1 MRRRSKKKALG
12 LPNREVEEVR
22 IDDPENGKPATRH
35 RTVDTL
41 GKMLKTGT
49 ITNEMYDVAKAFQAS
64 FILAN
69 IDTLRALPILR
80 IPGNGRAADMS
91 DRQLIARRRVS
102 KTIEKLGG
110 IGSLTASTLW
120 HVVGLQESVRSW
132 SMRSGWSG
140 RPIRPDIAAG
150 ILVAGLEILARDE
163 QGR

>member
-1 MRRRSKKKALG
+1 MGRRSKKKALA
-12 LPNREVEEVR
+12 LPNREIEEVR
-22 IDDPENGKPATRH
+22 IDDPEDGKPATRH

-49 ITNEMYDVAKAFQAS
+49 ITNEMYDVAKDFQAS

-69 IDTLRALPILR
+69 IDTLRALPIMR
-80 IPGNGRAADMS
+80 IPSNGRAADMS

-110 IGSLTASTLW
+110 IGSLTASALW

-132 SMRSGWSG
+132 SMRSGWGG
-140 RPIRPDIAAG
+140 RPIRPDVASG
-150 ILVAGLEILARDE
+150 ILVAGLEILARE
-163 QGR
+163 EVR